1 MAEDAQLSA
10 AQRAKI
16 RRLSQTRELAPDEEG
31 GELNIIPFLD
41 IIVNILIFLL
51 ATIAVIFTAR
61 IDATPPSNRGAG
73 TRSANSSEALRLTVI
88 LVNDG
93 MSIKASGGNVAPGCG
108 GRGAGLAVP
117 NRDGRYD
124 FAALTEC
131 ATRLKAANPKFSDE
145 KQFYLSANPG
155 VEYQD
160 IVLAIDAM
168 RANATGDELFPDPL
182 FTMLN

>member
-1 MAEDAQLSA
+1 MAADGQLSA

-16 RRLSQTRELAPDEEG
+16 RRLSVSRELAPDEEG

-61 IDATPPSNRGAG
+61 IDATPPSNRSAG
-73 TRSANSSEALRLTVI
+73 TRKAGADESLRLTVF

-93 MSIKASGGNVAPGCG
+93 MSLKASGGNVAPGCT
-108 GRGAGLAVP
+108 GRGPGLAIP
-117 NRDGRYD
+117 NRAGHYD

-131 ATRLKAANPKFSDE
+131 ATRLKSTSPKFENE
-145 KQFYLSANPG
+145 KQFYLAANPG

-160 IVLAIDAM
+160 VILAIDAM
-168 RANATGDELFPDPL
+168 RVSPSGEELFPDPL
-182 FTMLN
+182 FTVIK

>member
-1 MAEDAQLSA
+1 MAEAAQLSA

-16 RRLSQTRELAPDEEG
+16 RRLSQWRELAPDEEG

-61 IDATPPSNRGAG
+61 IDSTPPSNRSAG
-73 TRSANSSEALRLTVI
+73 TRSADANESLRLTVM
-88 LVNDG
+88 LVNEG
-93 MSIKASGGNVAPGCG
+93 ISVKASGGNVAPGCN
-108 GRGAGLAVP
+108 GRGPGLAIP
-117 NRDGRYD
+117 NLNGHYD

-131 ATRLKAANPKFSDE
+131 ASRLKGASEKFEGE

-155 VEYQD
+155 VEYQNL
-160 IVLAIDAM
+160 ILTIDAM
-168 RANATGDELFPDPL
+168 RENAEGEELFPDPL
-182 FTMLN
+182 FTLVN